1 MGLSLPIP
9 PWGPVASTAM
19 FYYLFLGAMLLGTW
33 VTWEF
38 SRRRLGIACCAIRD
52 NEEKAAALGLHT
64 TRYKTT
70 AWMISATMTGLVGSI
85 NAYWMT
91 YIDPPTVFDMAIS
104 VKSFVIFLLGGAGTV
119 LGPVAGAFFIEMLA
133 TYTWSKLLNW
143 HLGALGTT
151 IILVV
156 MLAPN
161 GFREA
166 LRRVPWLAGKS
177 FRG

>member
-1 MGLSLPIP
+1 
-9 PWGPVASTAM
+9 
-19 FYYLFLGAMLLGTW
+19 MLLGTW

-64 TRYKTT
+64 TRYKTM

-119 LGPVAGAFFIEMLA
+119 LGPVAGAFFIELLA

-143 HLGALGTT
+143 HLAALGTI

-161 GFREA
+161 GFQEA
-166 LRRVPWLAGKS
+166 LRRVPWRAGKS
-177 FRG
+177 GRG